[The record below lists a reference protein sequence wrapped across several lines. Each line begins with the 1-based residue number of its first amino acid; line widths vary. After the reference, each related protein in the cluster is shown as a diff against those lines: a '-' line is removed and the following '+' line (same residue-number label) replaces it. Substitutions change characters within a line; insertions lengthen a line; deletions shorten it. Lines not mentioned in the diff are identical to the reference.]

1 MRDIVSYLIRRIS
14 TYKLPYPYNIMLS
27 NKQCMKT
34 KEAYKYSQNIKIIII
49 IKKLKSSSV
58 SNGS

>member
-1 MRDIVSYLIRRIS
+1 
-14 TYKLPYPYNIMLS
+14 
-27 NKQCMKT
+27 MKT